1 MNANDELYR
10 RIVNAVPEG
19 IWIVS
24 PEGRTIFCNERMAEL
39 LGADVESL
47 QKLSCFDPV
56 FPDDVEE
63 AQRQFGLQM
72 SGGGQPFD
80 FRLRRMDGS
89 AIWVSISCKPVLD
102 GGGTC
107 TGLLGL
113 FTDISER
120 RRAESDLQDSEKL
133 FRAIFSQAAV
143 GIAQTSLTGDWL
155 LVNDRLREI
164 LGYTQAELR
173 TKTFLDVTH
182 PDDRDASLDAIRQ
195 LLSGELSS
203 WLTEKR
209 YIRKSGTVVWGRL
222 FVSLVRDQSNKP
234 QYFIAVVEEVTDRI
248 QAERALQES
257 QQQLRL
263 ALSTGL
269 GVWDCDLRAG
279 AVGLSPQY
287 RSVFGY
293 SPLSYGEWM
302 KLIHPD
308 DRKRVV
314 AVAKEGVERTHE
326 WEAEFRVLW
335 PDGTVR
341 WMLSKGKV
349 ILDEGRRPARMVG
362 ISLDVTERKL
372 AEEQRLRLAAIVE
385 SSDAAIV
392 GETVDGTIVSWN
404 QGAEK
409 LYGYKAEEVVGRH
422 ISMLVPAERQDRIEP
437 LFERLRR
444 GERIEQFETIRV
456 RKDNQL
462 VPVSLTVSPII
473 DPSGAVVGISA
484 IGRDIT
490 EQKQAEAKLRE
501 SEERFR
507 NMADSAPVALWVTDP
522 DGKTSFYNKS
532 ALRFTGLT
540 MEHLSGSNWTDL
552 VHPDD
557 RAACQSTYSSA
568 LVDRRSFR
576 IECRLLRADGEYR
589 WVLCNGVPRFS
600 SDGAFAGHLGT
611 SVDITQVRRLQEE
624 AIARQKLESLGA
636 LAGGIAHDFNNVLG
650 GILAEAELAE
660 GDLPADSVPREE
672 IQKIKAATI
681 HGAEI
686 VRELMIYA
694 GQDKAHPMEP
704 VDVSRLVENMLQL
717 LKVSITKH
725 AILVTELAEN
735 LPAVLGSAP
744 QIRQVVMNLVINA
757 SEAIGEKEGVITVT
771 TDWVSGTLT
780 PDTSTRLPQGDHV
793 VLEVSDT
800 GAGIKEEIKAKIF
813 DPFFSTKF
821 PGRGMGLAVVQ
832 RIVRDHGGT
841 INLMS
846 VLGHGTKF
854 QVFLPCT
861 AKRASETPIAISSTN
876 PKIADV
882 RTRTILVVEDEHL
895 LRVAISKSLRKV
907 GFLVM
912 EASDG
917 STARDLIRAHK
928 DDLDA
933 VLLDVTL
940 PGTSSWEVLQ
950 EARSVRPDLKVV
962 VTSAYS
968 KETVDASFSG
978 LRVHHFIRKPF
989 HLDDMARLL
998 MDSAHPQTSRSSK
1011 S

>member
-1 MNANDELYR
+1 
-10 RIVNAVPEG
+10 
-19 IWIVS
+19 
-24 PEGRTIFCNERMAEL
+24 
-39 LGADVESL
+39 
-47 QKLSCFDPV
+47 
-56 FPDDVEE
+56 
-63 AQRQFGLQM
+63 
-72 SGGGQPFD
+72 
-80 FRLRRMDGS
+80 
-89 AIWVSISCKPVLD
+89 
-102 GGGTC
+102 
-107 TGLLGL
+107 
-113 FTDISER
+113 
-120 RRAESDLQDSEKL
+120 
-133 FRAIFSQAAV
+133 
-143 GIAQTSLTGDWL
+143 
-155 LVNDRLREI
+155 
-164 LGYTQAELR
+164 
-173 TKTFLDVTH
+173 
-182 PDDRDASLDAIRQ
+182 
-195 LLSGELSS
+195 
-203 WLTEKR
+203 
-209 YIRKSGTVVWGRL
+209 
-222 FVSLVRDQSNKP
+222 
-234 QYFIAVVEEVTDRI
+234 
-248 QAERALQES
+248 
-257 QQQLRL
+257 
-263 ALSTGL
+263 
-269 GVWDCDLRAG
+269 
-279 AVGLSPQY
+279 
-287 RSVFGY
+287 
-293 SPLSYGEWM
+293 M

-362 ISLDVTERKL
+362 ISLDVTERKQ

-456 RKDNQL
+456 RKDDQL

-507 NMADSAPVALWVTDP
+507 NMADSAPVALWVTGP
-522 DGKTSFYNKS
+522 DGKASFYNRS
-532 ALRFTGLT
+532 ALRFMGFT
-540 MEHLSGSNWTDL
+540 MEQLSGSNWTEL

-557 RAACQSTYSSA
+557 RAACQSVYSSA
-568 LVDRRSFR
+568 LADRRSFR
-576 IECRLLRADGEYR
+576 IECRLLRADGECR

-694 GQDKAHPMEP
+694 GQDKAYPLEP

-725 AILVTELAEN
+725 AILVTGLAEN

-895 LRVAISKSLRKV
+895 LRVAISKSLRKI

-998 MDSAHPQTSRSSK
+998 MDPAHPQTSRSSK